1 MGMDVFGKQPAS
13 RWVLVEGPA
22 PDDAAFLGHWLLAA
36 VDADR
41 ELEEQLK
48 RNPTLKPQIARLEV
62 VYLIQFSSAA
72 TKFVE
77 LLMGNLTC
85 FSLNLWRDEQWGE
98 IFAVMADL
106 GFFCLTGDRY
116 QMTLPKEISGLKIEA
131 ALLRVAATEDE
142 ENYLHPEHLVTCLS
156 KTDIE
161 NWQLRL
167 ERLPWLQRVADRDFL
182 LGENDCRNPRS
193 NEPFSGAFLV
203 GSRRPVK

>member
-1 MGMDVFGKQPAS
+1 MGMDVFGKLPAS
-13 RWVLVEGPA
+13 ESPWVLVEGPA
-22 PDDAAFLGHWLLAA
+22 PGEAAFLGHWLLAA

-41 ELEEQLK
+41 ELEEQFK
-48 RNPTLKPQIARLEV
+48 KNPNLKPQIARLEV
-62 VYLIQFSSAA
+62 VYHIRFSSAA
-72 TKFVE
+72 TKFIE

-85 FSLNLWRDEQWGE
+85 FSLNLWQDEEEWGQ

-131 ALLRVAATEDE
+131 ALLRLAATEDE
-142 ENYLHPEHLVTCLS
+142 ECYLHPEHLVTCLS
-156 KTDIE
+156 KSDIE

-182 LGENDCRNPRS
+182 LGESDCRKRS
-193 NEPFSGAFLV
+193 S
-203 GSRRPVK
+203 